1 MSGSGTL
8 DGQCVAVFGATGFIG
23 RHLVQR
29 LARAGARVRAIARDA
44 EAGKF
49 LKPMG
54 DPGQIAVIPGTVL
67 DDKSVATAIDGAD
80 AVVNL
85 VGILY
90 ESGAQSFAAVHA
102 EGARSVAEKARAAG
116 ARRLVHVSA
125 IGASQSAPSSY
136 SRTKALGEVSVAKH
150 FEGATI
156 MRPSVVFGPG
166 DQFFNRF
173 ATLAQFSPVL
183 PLIGGDMFDERLT
196 GGLLFRGRRF
206 GGGTARFQPVYVGDV
221 AEAILRALV
230 DDSTAGKTFE
240 LGGPQ
245 VYSLRDIMEIVLRE
259 TGRRR
264 LLLPL
269 PLWWAAIDAWFLEFL
284 PSPPLTRDQV
294 RLLAR
299 DNVVA
304 PNAQGLADLGIT
316 PVAVETIVPTYLA
329 RYRRA
334 GAVSLAGSTQ

>member
-8 DGQCVAVFGATGFIG
+8 DGRCVAVFGATGFIG

-54 DPGQIAVIPGTVL
+54 DPGRIAVVPASVL
-67 DDKSVATAIDGAD
+67 HRQSVAAAVEGAEL
-80 AVVNL
+80 VVNL

-90 ESGAQSFAAVHA
+90 ERGRQRFAAVHG
-102 EGARSVAEKARAAG
+102 EGAQWVAEAAGAAG

-125 IGASQSAPSSY
+125 IGASPSSPSQY
-136 SRTKALGEVSVAKH
+136 ARTKAAGEAAVSKA

-156 MRPSVVFGPG
+156 MRPSVVFGPD

-173 ATLAQFSPVL
+173 ARLAQFSPVL
-183 PLIGGDMFDERLT
+183 PLIGGDVVDERLT

-221 AEAILRALV
+221 AEAILRALSH
-230 DDSTAGKTFE
+230 DGTAGKTFE

-245 VYSLRDIMEIVLRE
+245 VYSLREVMEITLRE

-264 LLLPL
+264 LLVPL

-294 RLLAR
+294 KLLAR

-304 PNAQGLADLGIT
+304 PNALGLADLGIT

-329 RYRRA
+329 RFRRA
-334 GAVSLAGSTQ
+334 GVASLDGTLA